1 MARAVG
7 RVMKMKTFLAVIWCV
22 FTMSMVAWW
31 WLYAM
36 NSHETA
42 TEILR
47 KHRMFMWEGSIFLGA
62 VVIGG
67 ISLIFLSHRDQRRHE
82 QLQTFFATF
91 SHDIKTSITRLRLQA
106 EVLEEDNALQ
116 KSPVLERL
124 INDISRLDLQLENSL
139 WLSTTESQSLLLE
152 KLVLSRLVESIRGFW
167 SELEFRID
175 QDAAITADRRAI
187 LSVLRNL
194 IQNAV
199 LHGEATTVEFSAKAL
214 GNGRVRICV
223 QDNGTGVKGD
233 VKDLGRQ
240 MRLAGEPGAE
250 RAMSE
255 KGNGIGLYLSQRLL
269 RKMKGHVSFE
279 NPTRGFLAII
289 ELPGEVL

>member
-1 MARAVG
+1 VARALGHV
-7 RVMKMKTFLAVIWCV
+7 VKMKTFLAVIWCV

-31 WLYAM
+31 WVYAM

-67 ISLIFLSHRDQRRHE
+67 VSLIFLSHRDQKRHE

-139 WLSTTESQSLLLE
+139 WLSTTESKSLLPE
-152 KLVLSRLVESIRGFW
+152 KLVLSRLIESVRGFW

-175 QDAAITADRRAI
+175 QDAEIVADRRAI
-187 LSVLRNL
+187 ISVLRNL

-199 LHGEATTVEFSAKAL
+199 LHGEATAVEFSARAL
-214 GNGRVRICV
+214 SSGKV
-223 QDNGTGVKGD
+223 QITVYDNGKGFKGD
-233 VKDLGRQ
+233 VKNLGQQ
-240 MRLAGEPGAE
+240 MRFVAQPAPE
-250 RAMSE
+250 RSATD
-255 KGNGIGLYLSQRLL
+255 KGNGIGLYLSQILL
-269 RKMKGHVSFE
+269 QKMKGRVTFQK
-279 NPTRGFLAII
+279 PDRGFRAVI
-289 ELPGEVL
+289 ELPGVLL